1 VCYDTGGPASNQ
13 GGARV
18 PTRKRLYLIDGNSYI
33 YRAFHAI
40 RRLSN
45 SKGFPTNAVYGFTA
59 MLMKIVREEQPDYLA
74 VAFDSKGPTTRHEYY
89 PQYKATRPPMPDDLV
104 PQIPVIWELVKAF
117 RIPVLQQQG
126 IEADDLLA
134 AATRAGL
141 RHHLDV
147 VLVSG
152 DKDLLQLVSPHVS
165 VLDTMKEQRWTPEE
179 VQERYGVGPEHLVEM
194 MALMGDSVD
203 NVPGVRG
210 VGEKTA
216 LELVKQF
223 GTLERLY
230 AHLDEVKGDARRK
243 ALAAGRDDAYLSR
256 RLVRLDPE
264 VPVAVDLDRLRP
276 QAPDTEA
283 ALAIFKEME
292 FSRFARDLAPSG
304 GAAPAPGQGPD
315 AAGAGEGGAAHGAGA
330 PRPARDYRLV
340 LTPAELGEL
349 ARRLRA
355 SGGFAVD
362 LETTS
367 LEPLRA
373 EIVGLSFSAAP
384 HTAWYVPVG
393 HRYLGAPEQLPLAA
407 VLAELGPLLTDP
419 ALPKYG
425 QNIKYD
431 ALVLARAGIELHPIG
446 FDTMVASYVI
456 NPTRHQHNLGE
467 LALEYLGE
475 RVTSYA
481 EVAGAGK
488 KQVSFAEVEVGKAR
502 DYSGED
508 ADVALRLTRLLA
520 PRLEQLGLHGL
531 FYELELPLVAV
542 LARMERN
549 GVRID
554 AQPLRDASKEVDLQ
568 LQDLMRRI
576 WAIAGTEFNINS
588 PKQLAEILFD
598 KLGLPVVRRTKTGR
612 STDEDVL
619 TRLAASHEL
628 PAEILA
634 WRSLAKIKNTYL
646 DVLPLLVNPETG
658 RVHTSFNQTV
668 TATGRLSS
676 SDPNL
681 QNIPVRTELGRRIR
695 EAFVAAPGNVLVS
708 ADYSQIELRIM
719 AHLSGDAELRRAF
732 ERGEDVHARTA
743 AAIFG
748 GDAGAVTGEQRRTAK
763 TINFGIIYG
772 MGAFGL
778 AQQLGIDQKQAK
790 EFIDRYFERYPG
802 VRAWL
807 DRTVE
812 EARRTGYVETLL
824 GRRRYLPEIQ
834 STNRGVAQF
843 AERMATNTPLQG
855 TAADMIKKAMLEID
869 RELSG
874 PAAAGPA
881 GRAGGGGAPGSR
893 WRALM
898 VLQIHDE
905 LLFDVPADEA
915 DRLVALVRERMEG
928 VVRLAVPVVVD
939 IGRGPSWAAAH

>member
-1 VCYDTGGPASNQ
+1 MSS
-13 GGARV
+13 ARE
-18 PTRKRLYLIDGNSYI
+18 RLYLIDGNSYI

-40 RRLSN
+40 RHLSN

-59 MLMKIVREEQPDYLA
+59 MLLKIVREEQPDYLA
-74 VAFDSKGPTTRHEYY
+74 VAFDSKGPTTRHEYF
-89 PQYKATRPPMPDDLV
+89 PRYKATRPPMPEGLV
-104 PQIPVIWELVKAF
+104 PQIPVIWDLVKAF

-141 RHHLDV
+141 GHHLDV

-152 DKDLLQLVSPHVS
+152 DKDLLQLVSPRVA
-165 VLDTMKEQRWTPEE
+165 VLDTMKEQRWTPEKVE
-179 VQERYGVGPEHLVEM
+179 LRYGIPPERLVEM
-194 MALMGDSVD
+194 MALMGDAID

-223 GTLERLY
+223 GTLEELY
-230 AHLDEVKGDARRK
+230 ARLDEVKGDARKK
-243 ALAAGRDDAYLSR
+243 ALAAGRDDAFLSR
-256 RLVRLDPE
+256 RLVTLDPE
-264 VPVAVDLDRLRP
+264 VPVEIDLDALRP
-276 QAPDTEA
+276 TAPDNA
-283 ALAIFKEME
+283 AAIAIFKEME
-292 FSRFARDLAPSG
+292 FAKFVRELTPGAHSAGEAAAEARGETAEAGD
-304 GAAPAPGQGPD
+304 GAA
-315 AAGAGEGGAAHGAGA
+315 
-330 PRPARDYRLV
+330 RPARDYRLV
-340 LTPAELGEL
+340 TTAGEL
-349 ARRLRA
+349 AALAALLRS

-373 EIVGLSFSAAP
+373 DIVGLSFSTAP

-393 HRYLGAPEQLPLAA
+393 HRYLGAPAQLPLPD
-407 VLAELGPLLTDP
+407 VLAALGPLLADP
-419 ALPKYG
+419 GLPKYG

-431 ALVLARAGIELHPIG
+431 ALVLGRAGVELAGIG

-456 NPTRHQHNLGE
+456 NPTRHQHNLAE

-475 RVTSYA
+475 RVTTYA
-481 EVAGAGK
+481 EVAGSGK
-488 KQVSFAEVEVGKAR
+488 KQISFAEVEVGKAR
-502 DYSGED
+502 DYGGED

-520 PRLEQLGLHGL
+520 PKIEQLGFREL
-531 FYELELPLVAV
+531 FYDLELPLVAV
-542 LARMERN
+542 LGRMERN

-554 AQPLRDASKEVDLQ
+554 SQLLRDAAKELDIQ
-568 LQDLMRRI
+568 LQELMRRV
-576 WAIAGTEFNINS
+576 WAIAGVEFNINS

-634 WRSLAKIKNTYL
+634 WRSLAKLKNTYL
-646 DVLPLLVNPETG
+646 DVLPTLVNPETG

-681 QNIPVRTELGRRIR
+681 QNIPVRTEIGRRIR
-695 EAFVAAPGNVLVS
+695 SAFVAAPGNVLVS

-719 AHLSGDAELRRAF
+719 AHLSGDADLRSAF
-732 ERGEDVHARTA
+732 EHGEDVHARTA

-748 GDAGAVTGEQRRTAK
+748 GEPGAVSSEQRRTAK

-778 AQQLGIDQKQAK
+778 SQQLGIDQKQAK
-790 EFIDRYFERYPG
+790 EFIERYFERYPG

-824 GRRRYLPEIQ
+824 GRKRHLPEIQ

-855 TAADMIKKAMLEID
+855 TAADMIKKAMLAID
-869 RELSG
+869 RDL
-874 PAAAGPA
+874 P
-881 GRAGGGGAPGSR
+881 PG
-893 WRALM
+893 ALM

-905 LLFDVPADEA
+905 LLFDVPEPLADA
-915 DRLVALVRERMEG
+915 VTALVRERMEG
-928 VVRLAVPVVVD
+928 VVRLSVPVIVD
-939 IGRGPSWAAAH
+939 IGRGPNWAEAH

>member
-1 VCYDTGGPASNQ
+1 MPAQ
-13 GGARV
+13 
-18 PTRKRLYLIDGNSYI
+18 RKRLYLIDGNSYV

-40 RRLSN
+40 RQLSN

-59 MLMKIVREEQPDYLA
+59 MLLKVVREERPDYLA
-74 VAFDSKGPTTRHEYY
+74 VAFDSRGPTTRHEYY
-89 PQYKATRPPMPDDLV
+89 PEYKATRPPMPEGLV
-104 PQIPVIWELVKAF
+104 PQVPVIWELVRAF

-134 AATRAGL
+134 AATREGL
-141 RHHLDV
+141 RHDLDV

-179 VQERYGVGPEHLVEM
+179 VERRYGIAPERLVEM
-194 MALMGDSVD
+194 MALMGDAID

-223 GTLERLY
+223 GTLEQLY
-230 AHLDEVKGDARRK
+230 AHLGQVKGEARK
-243 ALAAGRDDAYLSR
+243 KSLGAGREAAFLSR
-256 RLVRLDPE
+256 RLVTLDPG
-264 VPVAVDLDRLRP
+264 VPVRVDLDELRP
-276 QAPDTEA
+276 QPPDTAA
-283 ALAIFKEME
+283 ALAIFRELE
-292 FSRFARDLAPSG
+292 FSRFVRELTPGGPAGGEEAAASRGG
-304 GAAPAPGQGPD
+304 GAAQGPE
-315 AAGAGEGGAAHGAGA
+315 GARAT
-330 PRPARDYRLV
+330 RDYRLV
-340 LTPAELGEL
+340 LTRGEL
-349 ARRLRA
+349 EALARLLRE

-373 EIVGLSFSAAP
+373 DIVGLSFSVAP
-384 HTAWYVPVG
+384 HAAWYVPVG
-393 HRYLGAPEQLPLAA
+393 HRYLGAPEQLPLAL
-407 VLAELGPLLTDP
+407 VLGTLGPLLSDP

-425 QNIKYD
+425 QNLKYD
-431 ALVLARAGIELHPIG
+431 ALVLARAGIELAPIG

-456 NPTRHQHNLGE
+456 NPTRHQHNLAE

-481 EVAGAGK
+481 EVAGSGK
-488 KQVSFAEVEVGKAR
+488 KQVSFAEVEVGRAR

-508 ADVALRLTRLLA
+508 ADVALRLARLLA
-520 PRLEQLGLHGL
+520 PKIEERGFHELYYG
-531 FYELELPLVAV
+531 LELPLVSV

-554 AQPLRDASKEVDLQ
+554 SGLLRDASKETELQ
-568 LQDLMRRI
+568 LQELMRRI
-576 WAIAGTEFNINS
+576 WAIAGQEFNINS
-588 PKQLAEILFD
+588 PKQLAEVLFD
-598 KLGLPVVRRTKTGR
+598 RLGLPVVRRTKTGR

-619 TRLAASHEL
+619 TKLAASHEL
-628 PAEILA
+628 PAEILS
-634 WRSLAKIKNTYL
+634 WRSLAKLKNTYL
-646 DVLPLLVNPETG
+646 DVLPTLVNPETG

-668 TATGRLSS
+668 AATGRLSS

-695 EAFVAAPGNVLVS
+695 EAFVAAPGNVLIS

-719 AHLSGDAELRRAF
+719 AHLSGDAELRSAF
-732 ERGEDVHARTA
+732 AHGEDVHARTA

-748 GDAGAVTGEQRRTAK
+748 GEPGAVSVEQRRTAK

-778 AQQLGIDQKQAK
+778 SQQLGIDQKQAK
-790 EFIDRYFERYPG
+790 EFIERYFERYPG
-802 VRAWL
+802 VRSWL

-834 STNRGVAQF
+834 SENRGVAQF

-855 TAADMIKKAMLEID
+855 TAADMIKKAMLAID
-869 RELSG
+869 REL
-874 PAAAGPA
+874 AATP
-881 GRAGGGGAPGSR
+881 RR
-893 WRALM
+893 WRSLM

-905 LLFDVPADEA
+905 LLFDAPAAEA
-915 DRLVALVRERMEG
+915 ARLEALVRERMEG

-939 IGRGPSWAAAH
+939 IGRGKNWAEAH